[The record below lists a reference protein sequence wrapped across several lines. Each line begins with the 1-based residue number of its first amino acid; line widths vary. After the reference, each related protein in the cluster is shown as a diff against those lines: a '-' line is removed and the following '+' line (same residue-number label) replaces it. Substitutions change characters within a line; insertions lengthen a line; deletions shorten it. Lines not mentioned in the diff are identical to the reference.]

1 MILRHIGLRSILIA
15 STVGLPLG
23 SGWPADNQAETATV
37 YRLAAQMAAFA
48 IPSVGT
54 SRCSENERCDR
65 LTGCISPA
73 PPQEPIA
80 EALPDDEN
88 HRLYV
93 RDLQVFQLCRQLTLT
108 APTAVKATLQL
119 ISDGGQDAEERKF
132 AAAVERWNGNFLWAP
147 ASQTSDVITRFGDEA
162 RAVFGPIPDGDCT
175 DEGAKNIAL
184 EIDGNLVD
192 LKPNPAKPGNPLE
205 FEHRDAAG
213 AIVKW
218 TDNIGRCD
226 KPSLAG
232 SVTYCGMNSRMSRV
246 VKGNVEWLSFCRK
259 STSSLEIEPDAYWQR
274 SNPKFS
280 RLGIIGFNRSTGE
293 IVFFDGT
300 KKRKEFDWTQ
310 TFVPPGGHSYS
321 DRQGRAA
328 AEALY
333 DPTFQIACSACHDNK
348 SAYVID
354 PHIGMARVG
363 YSSSTG
369 DGGNPTFGLDNY
381 LPGRL
386 RSEDSP
392 FRIIGSGYTSTHA
405 AAIRHAKTVIDPTGN
420 CTTCHTLTTQV
431 TGQRFAPDAV
441 AQDPWI
447 SRPRWAQL
455 LQLRAEQMKLHQIDS
470 HRTEWAQ
477 RSGQGR
483 IHPWMIPIDGNDLSG
498 SMPETS
504 SDDWR
509 KLSNCLWEAGG
520 AECGYRPLYTACP
533 APGMGSEGD
542 DATPTEFAATRLPLP
557 PGENGGGRR
566 LRLSWNYL
574 NDLGGVPERDD
585 VRFDVAL
592 KSAAIPSSAQP
603 PAAEDYP
610 DRDETKGKD
619 FIAIDDEIGKSGTAT
634 LIRNIAY
641 FGHAKFT
648 EPTPSTKPR
657 AFRLDLPAQCDRR
670 YMARILPKRF
680 CFDQSDVKYADEGH
694 LLYAD
699 IRCDAP

>member
-1 MILRHIGLRSILIA
+1 M
-15 STVGLPLG
+15 
-23 SGWPADNQAETATV
+23 ATIH
-37 YRLAAQMAAFA
+37 RLAARMASHA
-48 IPSVGT
+48 ILRLGT
-54 SRCSENERCDR
+54 SGCGENERCDR
-65 LTGCISPA
+65 LTGCISPT
-73 PPQEPIA
+73 PPQEPVA
-80 EALPDDEN
+80 EALPDDED
-88 HRLYV
+88 HRLYL
-93 RDLQVFQLCRQLTLT
+93 RELQIFQLCRQLAPA
-108 APTAVKATLQL
+108 APTAAEATLQL
-119 ISDGGQDAEERKF
+119 ISNDGQEDDDHKF
-132 AAAVERWNGNFLWAP
+132 AKAVERWNGDFLWAP

-175 DEGAKNIAL
+175 DAVAQVIPL
-184 EIDGNLVD
+184 QIDGNVVD

-218 TDNIGRCD
+218 TDTIGRCD

-280 RLGIIGFNRSTGE
+280 RLGIIGFNRETGE

-300 KKRKEFDWTQ
+300 KKRKDFDWTQ
-310 TFVPPGGHSYS
+310 SFVPPGGHSYS

-348 SAYVID
+348 RASVVD

-363 YSSSTG
+363 FSSDAGKERDPAFSLG
-369 DGGNPTFGLDNY
+369 DY
-381 LPGRL
+381 LPKMS
-386 RSEDSP
+386 RSDNSP

-405 AAIRHAKTVIDPTGN
+405 AAIRRAKSVVDPGGN
-420 CTTCHTLTTQV
+420 CTTCHTLTTQI
-431 TGQRFAPDAV
+431 TGQRFASDAV
-441 AQDPWI
+441 AQEPWI

-470 HRTEWAQ
+470 HRTEWARQ
-477 RSGQGR
+477 SGQGK
-483 IHPWMIPIDGNDLSG
+483 IHPWMVPVDGNDLST
-498 SMPETS
+498 SMPEIG
-504 SDDWR
+504 SDDWHR
-509 KLSNCLWEAGG
+509 LSNCLWDAGG
-520 AECGYRPLYTACP
+520 AECGYRPLYTECP
-533 APGMGSEGD
+533 APGLESQGNGTKPSD
-542 DATPTEFAATRLPLP
+542 FAATQLSLSPAEKD
-557 PGENGGGRR
+557 GERR
-566 LRLSWNYL
+566 LRLNWNYL
-574 NDLGGVPERDD
+574 NNLGGVPERDD

-592 KSAAIPSSAQP
+592 KSMAIPLSAEQP
-603 PAAEDYP
+603 AEDDYP
-610 DRDETKGKD
+610 T
-619 FIAIDDEIGKSGTAT
+619 IAEAEGAGFVALDGEIGKSGGVM

-648 EPTPSTKPR
+648 EPMPSASPR
-657 AFRLDLPAQCDRR
+657 EFRLDLAAQCNRR
-670 YMARILPKRF
+670 YLARVLPKRF
-680 CFDQSDVKYADEGH
+680 CFDQSGVKYAEESN

-699 IRCDAP
+699 IRCD